1 MSPGVPGVIG
11 HVIFFIV
18 ENTLVIQQFVLM
30 CVILFPLYCFLLT
43 YEVGRILYFLQARRL
58 YGKLEVE
65 CCNQK

>member
-1 MSPGVPGVIG
+1 MSPGVPGIIG

-43 YEVGRILYFLQARRL
+43 YEVGRILYLLQA
-58 YGKLEVE
+58 
-65 CCNQK
+65 